1 MRYRAL
7 DANGDSTFGS
17 GNTQFLV
24 NSPAAVGQAVLTRL
38 ELFTGEWFLDT
49 SEGTPYATEILG
61 TGTESVY
68 DLAIQDRILNTEGV
82 ASIVSYQSSKSAERA
97 LTVTCTVDTIYSDD
111 FTGNSQTTISTTLG
125 Q

>member
-7 DANGDSTFGS
+7 DVNGDSTAFS

-24 NSPAAVGQAVLTRL
+24 NSPACVGQAVLTRL

-49 SEGTPYATEILG
+49 SEGTPYSTEILG
-61 TGTESVY
+61 NNTGAIY

-82 ASIVSYQSSKSAERA
+82 NAINQYASSKDSNRD
-97 LTVTCTVDTIYSDD
+97 LSVSCVVDTIYSQD
-111 FTGNSQTTISTTLG
+111 FVNIATINVTL
-125 Q
+125 